1 MRWQRQRRR
10 WQKLSK
16 RQSRAEQR
24 QHKQP
29 PSTASRV
36 VREGETE
43 RDDSEREMGRGA
55 RESSDQNK
63 TEKTN
68 LSLQLQQG
76 EGNKINQQFKNCK
89 WLSLSARCLCRCRR
103 RLFFFFYFAA
113 VAVVVVVVVGLIT
126 RNNRCEQS
134 REEEEE
140 EGEQTAGSIHLPDR
154 DAQ

>member
-1 MRWQRQRRR
+1 
-10 WQKLSK
+10 
-16 RQSRAEQR
+16 
-24 QHKQP
+24 
-29 PSTASRV
+29 
-36 VREGETE
+36 
-43 RDDSEREMGRGA
+43 MGRGA

-89 WLSLSARCLCRCRR
+89 WLSLSAPLP
-103 RLFFFFYFAA
+103 LPLPSSVFFFVFAA
-113 VAVVVVVVVGLIT
+113 VAVVVVVVGLIT

-140 EGEQTAGSIHLPDR
+140 EQQTAGSIHLPDR

>member
-1 MRWQRQRRR
+1 
-10 WQKLSK
+10 
-16 RQSRAEQR
+16 
-24 QHKQP
+24 
-29 PSTASRV
+29 
-36 VREGETE
+36 
-43 RDDSEREMGRGA
+43 MGRGA

-89 WLSLSARCLCRCRR
+89 WLSLSLSAPLP
-103 RLFFFFYFAA
+103 LPLPSSFVFFFYFAA

-140 EGEQTAGSIHLPDR
+140 GEGEQTAGSIHLPDR

>member
-1 MRWQRQRRR
+1 
-10 WQKLSK
+10 
-16 RQSRAEQR
+16 
-24 QHKQP
+24 
-29 PSTASRV
+29 
-36 VREGETE
+36 
-43 RDDSEREMGRGA
+43 MGRGA

-89 WLSLSARCLCRCRR
+89 WLSLSLSAPLP
-103 RLFFFFYFAA
+103 LPLPSSFVFFYFAA
-113 VAVVVVVVVGLIT
+113 VAVVVVVVGLIT

-140 EGEQTAGSIHLPDR
+140 KEEGEQTARSIHLPDR

>member
-1 MRWQRQRRR
+1 MRWRRQRRR

-16 RQSRAEQR
+16 RQSRAEAAQAAT
-24 QHKQP
+24 QH
-29 PSTASRV
+29 STASHV
-36 VREGETE
+36 VREGGRE

-89 WLSLSARCLCRCRR
+89 WLSLSAPLP
-103 RLFFFFYFAA
+103 LPLSSSLYFFIVVVA
-113 VAVVVVVVVGLIT
+113 VAVVVVVVGLIT
-126 RNNRCEQS
+126 RNNRCEQC
-134 REEEEE
+134 REEE
-140 EGEQTAGSIHLPDR
+140 EQTAGSIHLPDR
-154 DAQ
+154 DAQS